1 MRVLRMS
8 LFVAATAIIAAACGD
23 KVVLPTTTT
32 TTPTAKINGVLVAP
46 NAATISVN
54 QSVQLTAVVD
64 ADAGVTATVA
74 WSTSA
79 SGAATVSPAGLVLGV
94 AASPGVAICATA
106 SAAGVAS
113 KENCATIVV
122 QPATLITPAIIQIA
136 SITTQVGG
144 LNFPVPVPPATVA
157 GQINVSVNVSP
168 GTERM
173 DSVVVFVNNIPAAKQ
188 IFTSGQAAALRSAAN
203 DAAANQALQS
213 TLVFSINTAAYAT
226 AGCATQIAPC
236 GTVTFPNGPAT
247 ISVVGYGHQGAT
259 AATNTVSQGVSLLFG
274 NADGWLVTQTV
285 SGATTPGTVFSAA
298 GFGFQT
304 GSITMA
310 AVPVAY
316 SGLAINTTVLP
327 VAQFGTVACDLQ
339 SLGVLARAQPMTA
352 PVAPS
357 LAFTAAWTK
366 TSSTK
371 AGKVTDVNSYEYNAA
386 CPSNAGGGEGA
397 AVVASTYANGG
408 TGPVGTVFGSVV
420 PVVRLDNR
428 APGAPTLMQ
437 NPNGRQN
444 GWINAAVGMTGSNT
458 GTAATANNWVVNGA
472 ADAGVGGYLRM
483 VRIGAPGAGNI
494 VDPVEL
500 LAGSNTPTLP
510 APSLTNLVY
519 CGVFSA
525 TDALGNESALPVAGT
540 VCTAPVVV
548 SNTALAAQDMLFG
561 VDIAPPTISLGT
573 TGLALGK
580 AGKAGTGSTGANVGG
595 EFQVAVSDTGIV
607 GNSGMQATSPVI
619 GTVTV
624 RSAAAGLT
632 PAQQCVVGTLV
643 PAVTGVCTAS
653 STGFAA
659 PGFPLVN
666 TATVAAQTIIGY
678 YTFTAQSVDAAG
690 NVSTTVVSQVRSYNP
705 AANIPALTGSLFS
718 TPLTGPTATFTA
730 TGSSGNTTV
739 NGPTTFFDL
748 WKVSYNLAYA
758 GGLAGPLVYAPTTIQ
773 TYNTVPFVNSS
784 VPVTIAITGFVRQVE
799 NQTSACNA
807 ALAVG
812 GTFKPNQIQETL
824 LDQVSNSSGP
834 VNTPIAAASVA
845 AGVSYLAVAPA
856 TQQPFSFILSNGLKE
871 QPTVGG
877 CPQGNPAP
885 TAVAV
890 GVGGTSVDPTSVTL
904 NADVFGPTATF
915 NPPFAQV
922 NFYVLV
928 AGNMELIGS
937 TASFSTTDDGSA
949 QGRKHRYS
957 LVWTPG
963 VTSPILAAALP
974 AGISSALCAAPA
986 GTNLQ
991 LYAVGVSAAGDALV
1005 SPLNANICSTNAP

>member
-8 LFVAATAIIAAACGD
+8 LFVAATAIVAAACGD
-23 KVVLPTTTT
+23 KVNVLGPGSGTTTT
-32 TTPTAKINGVLVAP
+32 TTPAKINSVIVAP
-46 NAATISVN
+46 AAATITVG
-54 QSVQLTAVVD
+54 QQVQLTAAVN
-64 ADAGVTATVA
+64 ADAGITPTVT
-74 WSTSA
+74 WSTTSSA
-79 SGAATVSPAGLVLGV
+79 SATVSQTGLVAGI
-94 AASPGVAICATA
+94 ASSPGVAICAAA
-106 SAAGVAS
+106 SAAGVATVT
-113 KENCATIVV
+113 NCATIVV
-122 QPATLITPAIIQIA
+122 SPASLVTPAVIQIA
-136 SITTQVGG
+136 SITTQAGG
-144 LNFPVPVPPATVA
+144 LNFPVPIPPAAVA
-157 GQINVSVNVSP
+157 GQINVSVNVNP

-188 IFTSGQAAALRSAAN
+188 TFTSGQAAALRFAA
-203 DAAANQALQS
+203 DAAAAQALQS
-213 TLVFSINTAAYAT
+213 TLVFPINTAAYAT

-236 GTVTFPNGPAT
+236 GTVTFPNGAAT

-259 AATNTVSQGVSLLFG
+259 AATNTVSQGVALLFG

-285 SGATTPGTVFSAA
+285 SGATTPGTVFSAG

-304 GSITMA
+304 GAIAMT
-310 AVPVAY
+310 AVPVLY
-316 SGLAINTTVLP
+316 NGVAINTTVLP
-327 VAQFGTVACDLQ
+327 IAQFGTAACDL
-339 SLGVLARAQPMTA
+339 SGAAARAQPMTA

-371 AGKVTDVNSYEYNAA
+371 AGKVTDVNSYEYSAA
-386 CPSNAGGGEGA
+386 CGSNAGGGEGS
-397 AVVASTYANGG
+397 AVVASTYANNA
-408 TGPVGTVFGSVV
+408 TGPVGFVLGSTI

-428 APGAPTLMQ
+428 APGAPTLVQ

-444 GWINAAVGMTGSNT
+444 GWINAGVGMTGSNT

-472 ADAGVGGYLRM
+472 ADAGVGGYVRM

-500 LAGSNTPTLP
+500 LAGSSTPTLP

-525 TDALGNESALPVAGT
+525 TDALGNESALPAAGT
-540 VCTAPVVV
+540 VCTAPVVP
-548 SNTALAAQDMLFG
+548 SNTALAAQHMLFG
-561 VDIAPPTISLGT
+561 VDIAPPTIALGT
-573 TGLALGK
+573 TGLAAGK

-595 EFQVAVSDTGIV
+595 EFQVAVSDTGTV

-624 RSAAAGLT
+624 RSAAASLT
-632 PAQQCVVGTLV
+632 AAQLCVVGTV
-643 PAVTGVCTAS
+643 ASGVCTAS

-705 AANIPALTGSLFS
+705 AANIPALTASLYS
-718 TPLTGPTATFTA
+718 TPLNGPTATFTA

-748 WKVSYNLAYA
+748 WKVSYNLTYPLA
-758 GGLAGPLVYAPTTIQ
+758 GFAGPLVYPSTTLQ
-773 TYNTVPFVNSS
+773 TFNTAPFVNSN
-784 VPVTIAITGFVRQVE
+784 VPVTIAITGFIRQVE
-799 NQTSACNA
+799 AQTSACNA
-807 ALAVG
+807 ALTTGGAV
-812 GTFKPNQIQETL
+812 KPTGLNETL
-824 LDQVSNSSGP
+824 LDQVSNASP
-834 VNTPIAAASVA
+834 VVNTPIAGGSVA
-845 AGVSYLAVAPA
+845 AGVSYLVVAPA

-871 QPTVGG
+871 QPTAGG

-890 GVGGTSVDPTSVTL
+890 GVGGTSADPTSVTL

-922 NFYVLV
+922 NFYVFV
-928 AGNMELIGS
+928 GGNMELIGS
-937 TASFSTTDDGSA
+937 TTSFSTTDDGSA

>member
-1 MRVLRMS
+1 MRVLRLS

-23 KVVLPTTTT
+23 KINLPTGNTTTT
-32 TTPTAKINGVLVAP
+32 TTTTAKINGVLVAP
-46 NAATISVN
+46 NAATISVL
-54 QSVQLTAVVD
+54 QQVQLTAVVD
-64 ADAGVTATVA
+64 ADAGITATVT
-74 WSTSA
+74 WSTTSSA
-79 SGAATVSPAGLVLGV
+79 AATVSQTGLVTGV

-106 SAAGVAS
+106 SATGVAS
-113 KENCATIVV
+113 KGNCATIVV
-122 QPATLITPAIIQIA
+122 QPATLVTPAIIQIA
-136 SITTQVGG
+136 SITTQIGG
-144 LNFPVPVPPATVA
+144 LNFPVPVPPAAVA

-259 AATNTVSQGVSLLFG
+259 AATNTVSQGVALLFG
-274 NADGWLVTQTV
+274 NADGWLLTQTV

-304 GSITMA
+304 GSITMT

-316 SGLAINTTVLP
+316 TGLAINTTVLP
-327 VAQFGTVACDLQ
+327 VAQFGTAGCDL
-339 SLGVLARAQPMTA
+339 SGAAARAQPMTA

-371 AGKVTDVNSYEYNAA
+371 AGKVTDVNSYEYNVA
-386 CPSNAGGGEGA
+386 CGSNAGGGEGA

-458 GTAATANNWVVNGA
+458 GSAATANNWVVNGA

-525 TDALGNESALPVAGT
+525 TDALGNESALPAAGT
-540 VCTAPVVV
+540 VCTAPVVA
-548 SNTALAAQDMLFG
+548 SNTALAAQHMLFG
-561 VDIAPPTISLGT
+561 VDIAPPTIALSG
-573 TGLALGK
+573 GLAASK
-580 AGKAGTGSTGANVGG
+580 AGVGSTGASVGG

-607 GNSGMQATSPVI
+607 GNSGMLATTPVI

-653 STGFAA
+653 STGFAL
-659 PGFPLVN
+659 PVFPLVA
-666 TATVAAQTIIGY
+666 TGTVAAQTIIGY
-678 YTFTAQSVDAAG
+678 YTFSAQSVDAAG
-690 NVSTTVVSQVRSYNP
+690 NVSTTVVSRVRSYNP

-773 TYNTVPFVNSS
+773 TFNTVPFVNSS
-784 VPVTIAITGFVRQVE
+784 VPVTIAITGFVRQLE

-812 GTFKPNQIQETL
+812 GAFKPNALNENL
-824 LDQVSNSSGP
+824 FDQVNNASG
-834 VNTPIAAASVA
+834 VITTPIAGGSVA

-871 QPTVGG
+871 QPTAGG

-890 GVGGTSVDPTSVTL
+890 GNGGTSVDPTSVTL
-904 NADVFGPTATF
+904 TADVFGPTATF

-922 NFYVLV
+922 NFYVFV
-928 AGNMELIGS
+928 GGNMELIGS
-937 TASFSTTDDGSA
+937 STTFATTDDGSA

-963 VTSPILAAALP
+963 TTSPILAAALP
-974 AGISSALCAAPA
+974 AGISSAACAGGGA
-986 GTNLQ
+986 TNLQ
-991 LYAVGVSAAGDALV
+991 LYAVGVSSAGDALV
-1005 SPLNANICSTNAP
+1005 SPLNSNVCLTNAP